1 MKIGFIGLGNVGGK
15 LAGSLLR
22 NNFDLTVRD
31 LDENLTNSLKDL
43 GAKVAKSPKELAEQ
57 SDLIITSLPSPEVS
71 AEVMES
77 EDGILNGLSE
87 KKIWLEMSTT
97 DENEVKRLG
106 KKVIEKKAIPLDG
119 PVSGG
124 CHRAATGN
132 IAIFVGGERKAF
144 EKILPAL
151 TVMGRK
157 ILHTGE
163 LGTASVLKVITN
175 YLASAH
181 LVALGEAW
189 TVAKKSNLD
198 LAKTYK
204 GIAIS
209 SGNSFVH
216 ETESQVILNG
226 SYNIN
231 FTMDL
236 VLKDTSL
243 FDNLAKKLNAPLE
256 ISPQIVEIFKDGQ
269 KKYGSRAWSSMIVKR
284 MEDLNNINFPSDIK
298 KLNDEELKVLSEE
311 VRSEMIDAVSKTGGH
326 LGAGLGVVELTVAI
340 HATFDTPHDRLIWD
354 VGHQAY
360 PHKILTGR
368 KNKIHTIRQKEGLA
382 PFPAISESEFDAF
395 GVGHSS
401 TSISAALGMTIG
413 SNDKALA
420 VIGDGALTAGMAV
433 DANVLIFERI
443 REEIKLNKGPA
454 RAIELGYEKALSAI
468 IDANIT
474 TFITAVILFAI
485 GSGPVRGFS
494 VTLGLGIIT
503 SVFTAIFVT
512 RLLIVIWFERRR
524 PRKVEV

>member
-31 LDENLTNSLKDL
+31 IDESLTNSLKDF

-77 EDGILNGLSE
+77 EDGIINGLSE
-87 KKIWLEMSTT
+87 NKIWLEMSTT

-106 KKVIEKKAIPLDG
+106 EKVTLKKAIPMDG

-144 EKILPAL
+144 EKILPVL

-157 ILHTGE
+157 VLHTGE

-175 YLASAH
+175 YLASVH

-198 LAKTYK
+198 LTKTYK

-236 VLKDTSL
+236 VLKDTGL

-284 MEDLNNINFPSDIK
+284 MEDLNKINFRANGFP
-298 KLNDEELKVLSEE
+298 DELIDNEPEE
-311 VRSEMIDAVSKTGGH
+311 K
-326 LGAGLGVVELTVAI
+326 
-340 HATFDTPHDRLIWD
+340 
-354 VGHQAY
+354 
-360 PHKILTGR
+360 
-368 KNKIHTIRQKEGLA
+368 
-382 PFPAISESEFDAF
+382 
-395 GVGHSS
+395 
-401 TSISAALGMTIG
+401 
-413 SNDKALA
+413 
-420 VIGDGALTAGMAV
+420 
-433 DANVLIFERI
+433 
-443 REEIKLNKGPA
+443 
-454 RAIELGYEKALSAI
+454 GYEI
-468 IDANIT
+468 
-474 TFITAVILFAI
+474 
-485 GSGPVRGFS
+485 
-494 VTLGLGIIT
+494 
-503 SVFTAIFVT
+503 
-512 RLLIVIWFERRR
+512 
-524 PRKVEV
+524 

>member
-15 LAGSLLR
+15 LAESLLR

-31 LDENLTNSLKDL
+31 LDESLTDRFKDL
-43 GAKVAKSPKELAEQ
+43 GAKVVKSPKELAEQ
-57 SDLIITSLPSPEVS
+57 TDLIITSLPSPEVS
-71 AEVMES
+71 AEVMEAD
-77 EDGILNGLSE
+77 DGIINGLS
-87 KKIWLEMSTT
+87 KDKIWIEMSTT

-106 KKVIEKKAIPLDG
+106 EKVIAKKGIPMDG

-157 ILHTGE
+157 VLHTGE

-175 YLASAH
+175 YLASVH

-189 TVAKKSNLD
+189 TIAKKSNLD

-236 VLKDTSL
+236 VLKDTGL

-256 ISPQIVEIFKDGQ
+256 ISPQIVKIFKDGQ

-284 MEDLNNINFPSDIK
+284 MEDLNNINFRANGFP
-298 KLNDEELKVLSEE
+298 DELIDNEPEE
-311 VRSEMIDAVSKTGGH
+311 K
-326 LGAGLGVVELTVAI
+326 
-340 HATFDTPHDRLIWD
+340 
-354 VGHQAY
+354 
-360 PHKILTGR
+360 
-368 KNKIHTIRQKEGLA
+368 
-382 PFPAISESEFDAF
+382 
-395 GVGHSS
+395 
-401 TSISAALGMTIG
+401 
-413 SNDKALA
+413 
-420 VIGDGALTAGMAV
+420 
-433 DANVLIFERI
+433 
-443 REEIKLNKGPA
+443 
-454 RAIELGYEKALSAI
+454 GYEI
-468 IDANIT
+468 
-474 TFITAVILFAI
+474 
-485 GSGPVRGFS
+485 
-494 VTLGLGIIT
+494 
-503 SVFTAIFVT
+503 
-512 RLLIVIWFERRR
+512 
-524 PRKVEV
+524 

>member
-22 NNFDLTVRD
+22 NNFDVTVRD
-31 LDENLTNSLKDL
+31 IDEGLTNSFKKL
-43 GAKVAKSPKELAEQ
+43 GAKIAKSSKKLAEQ

-87 KKIWLEMSTT
+87 NKIWLEMSTT
-97 DENEVKRLG
+97 DEDEVKRLG
-106 KKVIEKKAIPLDG
+106 NKVIAKKAIPLDG

-157 ILHTGE
+157 VLHTGE
-163 LGTASVLKVITN
+163 LGSASVLKVITN
-175 YLASAH
+175 YLASVH

-198 LAKTYK
+198 LAKTFK
-204 GIAIS
+204 GIAVS

-236 VLKDTSL
+236 VLKDTGL

-256 ISPQIVEIFKDGQ
+256 ISPKIVEIFKDGQ
-269 KKYGSRAWSSMIVKR
+269 KKYGPRAWSSMIVKR
-284 MEDLNNINFPSDIK
+284 MEDLNKIDFRADGFP
-298 KLNDEELKVLSEE
+298 DELVDNEPEE
-311 VRSEMIDAVSKTGGH
+311 K
-326 LGAGLGVVELTVAI
+326 
-340 HATFDTPHDRLIWD
+340 
-354 VGHQAY
+354 
-360 PHKILTGR
+360 
-368 KNKIHTIRQKEGLA
+368 
-382 PFPAISESEFDAF
+382 
-395 GVGHSS
+395 
-401 TSISAALGMTIG
+401 
-413 SNDKALA
+413 
-420 VIGDGALTAGMAV
+420 
-433 DANVLIFERI
+433 
-443 REEIKLNKGPA
+443 
-454 RAIELGYEKALSAI
+454 GYEI
-468 IDANIT
+468 
-474 TFITAVILFAI
+474 
-485 GSGPVRGFS
+485 
-494 VTLGLGIIT
+494 
-503 SVFTAIFVT
+503 
-512 RLLIVIWFERRR
+512 
-524 PRKVEV
+524 

>member
-15 LAGSLLR
+15 LAGSLIR
-22 NNFDLTVRD
+22 NNFDVTVREI
-31 LDENLTNSLKDL
+31 DESLINEFKLL

-57 SDLIITSLPSPEVS
+57 TDLIITSLPSPEVS

-87 KKIWLEMSTT
+87 NKIWLEMSTT
-97 DENEVKRLG
+97 DEDEVKRLG
-106 KKVIEKKAIPLDG
+106 NKVISKKAIPLDG

-157 ILHTGE
+157 VLHTGE
-163 LGTASVLKVITN
+163 LGSASVLKVITN
-175 YLASAH
+175 YLASVH

-198 LAKTYK
+198 LAKTFK
-204 GIAIS
+204 GIAVS

-236 VLKDTSL
+236 VLKDTGL

-256 ISPQIVEIFKDGQ
+256 ISPKIVEIFKDGQ

-284 MEDLNNINFPSDIK
+284 MEDLNKINFRAKGFP
-298 KLNDEELKVLSEE
+298 DELVDNEPEE
-311 VRSEMIDAVSKTGGH
+311 K
-326 LGAGLGVVELTVAI
+326 
-340 HATFDTPHDRLIWD
+340 
-354 VGHQAY
+354 
-360 PHKILTGR
+360 
-368 KNKIHTIRQKEGLA
+368 
-382 PFPAISESEFDAF
+382 
-395 GVGHSS
+395 
-401 TSISAALGMTIG
+401 
-413 SNDKALA
+413 
-420 VIGDGALTAGMAV
+420 
-433 DANVLIFERI
+433 
-443 REEIKLNKGPA
+443 
-454 RAIELGYEKALSAI
+454 GYEI
-468 IDANIT
+468 
-474 TFITAVILFAI
+474 
-485 GSGPVRGFS
+485 
-494 VTLGLGIIT
+494 
-503 SVFTAIFVT
+503 
-512 RLLIVIWFERRR
+512 
-524 PRKVEV
+524 